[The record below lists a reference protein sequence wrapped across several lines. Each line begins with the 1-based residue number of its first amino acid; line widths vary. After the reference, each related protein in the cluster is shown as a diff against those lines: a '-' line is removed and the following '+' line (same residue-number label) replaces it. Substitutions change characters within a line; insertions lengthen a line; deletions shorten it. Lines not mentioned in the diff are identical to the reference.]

1 MRPKT
6 FLCPLIMASSLVGVA
21 HSRPLAQDLETVSA
35 PGATWADEVFLVGDS
50 ERTVVVTMGRD
61 EARPAIWRAFDAQGR
76 ELWRREHACPDFR
89 DYAEVKLEGELATC
103 KMSHALTALDATSGE
118 ERWRFADSRRLYMN
132 DIEGGRVAVSIN
144 NEELAVLDAKTGERV
159 LRLDTPGAV
168 FQRLAPTA
176 SGPFAILVQ
185 DPPGRVERTIDVDL
199 GDGPQKVALADVD
212 AERRLVAVPVDGA
225 SQDLVPLK
233 PVWSVPFEGY
243 SFTIIVAA
251 GTLIAEP
258 SEGVRVGWDTQTGAQ
273 RWAVR
278 VHDGDVAAF
287 GRFGSVVAK
296 NHGREWNYLGFT
308 PGTNHMH
315 WVESM
320 PTKKLDTRTEEPLFL
335 QVGGVRG
342 VLVAPRHI
350 RLFSMLDGKTER
362 DLAVPHGYSVTAAH
376 LSDNLFVYVT
386 SREGSRRLH
395 LWPLRRR

>member
-1 MRPKT
+1 MRLTT
-6 FLCPLIMASSLVGVA
+6 FLCPLFMASSLVGVA
-21 HSRPLAQDLETVSA
+21 HSRPLSHDLETVSA
-35 PGATWADEVFLVGDS
+35 PGATWADEVFIVGDTQ
-50 ERTVVVTMGRD
+50 RTLVVTMGRD
-61 EARPAIWRAFDAQGR
+61 EARPAIWRAFDSQGR

-144 NEELAVLDAKTGERV
+144 NDELAVLDAKTGDRV
-159 LRLDTPGAV
+159 LGLDTPGAV

-185 DPPGRVERTIDVDL
+185 EPPGRVERTVQIDL
-199 GDGPQKVALADVD
+199 GDGPQKVVVAEVD
-212 AERRLVAVPVDGA
+212 AERRLVAVPVDG
-225 SQDLVPLK
+225 SSPELQPMK
-233 PVWSVPFEGY
+233 PAWSVPFAGY
-243 SFTIIVAA
+243 SFEVLVVDGLLITQPLEGLRVA
-251 GTLIAEP
+251 
-258 SEGVRVGWDTQTGAQ
+258 WDTRTGAQ
-273 RWAVR
+273 RWVAKVY
-278 VHDGDVAAF
+278 DGDVAAF
-287 GRFGSVVAK
+287 GRFGSVIAK
-296 NHGREWNYLGFT
+296 NHDREWNYLGFT

-320 PTKKLDTRTEEPLFL
+320 PTKKLDTRTEEPVFL
-335 QVGGVRG
+335 GVSGPRG

-362 DLAVPHGYSVTAAH
+362 DLAVPHGYKATAAH
-376 LSDNLFVYVT
+376 LSETLLVYVT

-395 LWPLRRR
+395 LVPLRRR